1 MSTPRNIR
9 RHPKYPPSLENLIS
23 LVEFPMPSLDNE
35 LLSGSAEAAWKFRL
49 RKFGCL
55 NRRPNQGCVGFGGEC
70 KLSKD
75 QVFEIA
81 HGIVL
86 FELPFLRA
94 LRKPSYAVHDLDAM
108 APLNATALVEKGL
121 AVEIERSE
129 DGSSSRDR
137 PRQALVSK
145 EEEKPRV
152 RAKEADAIFGDH
164 KLHQNS
170 YIGIK

>member
-9 RHPKYPPSLENLIS
+9 RHAKYPPSLENLIS

-35 LLSGSAEAAWKFRL
+35 LLSGSAEAAWTFRL

-55 NRRPNQGCVGFGGEC
+55 VNRRPNQGCVGFGREC

-86 FELPFLRA
+86 FELPFLWA
-94 LRKPSYAVHDLDAM
+94 LRKPSCAVHDLDAM

-121 AVEIERSE
+121 AVEIERTE
-129 DGSSSRDR
+129 DGSFSRD
-137 PRQALVSK
+137 
-145 EEEKPRV
+145 
-152 RAKEADAIFGDH
+152 
-164 KLHQNS
+164 
-170 YIGIK
+170 